1 MTGEAQRMQVAD
13 LLRIKDLSE
22 AQLKQ
27 KTKHEDES
35 RLLRRMELESLD
47 TNRKALQ
54 TLNAAE
60 IGLRIKQLESMDAYR
75 KDSLSLDSQR
85 IQHQINVLKSL
96 DAYRG
101 EQIGLESQR
110 LTNEEAKVQLGAAR
124 LVFDKEI
131 ATMQERASNARAS
144 ANEEL
149 AEKYGAEADRMTKVN
164 KIIDLFIAGN
174 KDPMVQE
181 IARDALGLGDGKT
194 EKRMLIKNKMDARL
208 GILENK
214 DNKQVAQTYIDTLNE
229 IDPEATTMWYFSEG
243 LLDDEAKSVRLPTYN
258 GKQLKVEDILHT
270 KEKNP
275 DLSIQQI
282 LKVVGALK

>member
-47 TNRKALQ
+47 TNRKTLQ
-54 TLNAAE
+54 TLDAAE
-60 IGLRIKQLESMDAYR
+60 IGLRIKQLESMNAYR
-75 KDSLSLDSQR
+75 RDSLSLDSQR
-85 IQHQINVLKSL
+85 IQHQINVLQSL

-101 EQIGLESQR
+101 EQIGLEGRR
-110 LTNEEAKVQLGAAR
+110 LTNEEAKVQHSKNR
-124 LVFDKEI
+124 L
-131 ATMQERASNARAS
+131 T
-144 ANEEL
+144 
-149 AEKYGAEADRMTKVN
+149 
-164 KIIDLFIAGN
+164 
-174 KDPMVQE
+174 
-181 IARDALGLGDGKT
+181 T
-194 EKRMLIKNKMDARL
+194 EKRMLINNKMDARL